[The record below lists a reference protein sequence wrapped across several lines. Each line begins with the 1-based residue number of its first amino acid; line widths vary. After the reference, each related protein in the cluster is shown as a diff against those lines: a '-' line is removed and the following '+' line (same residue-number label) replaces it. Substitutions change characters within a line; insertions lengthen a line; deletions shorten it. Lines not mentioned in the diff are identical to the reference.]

1 MTLAGDTTPALV
13 SMPAQPPGVPWPA
26 QEWPERLDGDVST
39 IAAKAIDTVFDEP
52 DRFGTTF
59 AAVVIHHGAV
69 VAERYGGHLEHWDQ
83 PDEPVTADTPLL
95 SWSMAKSMLHAVVG
109 MLIGEERLAL
119 DAPAP
124 VTAWHGESD
133 PRSQITLDHLLS
145 MRDGLDF
152 TEDYVDA
159 KVSDVIEMLFGDGA
173 GDVARF
179 AADRVAVAAPGE
191 RFNYS
196 SGTSNIVSGIVSGV
210 VGRGR
215 DYETFIH
222 ERLFRPLGMDS
233 ARATFD
239 EAGTWVAS
247 SYVHAT
253 ARDYAR
259 FGLLYLRDGV
269 WDGRRLLPEGWVD
282 HGRRPRSTD
291 VEENR
296 LYGSHWWVLGDAF
309 GTFWANGYE
318 GQNIMVCPALDLIAV
333 RLGKTPADRTVALTA
348 WRRGLLAAVAGAT
361 AR

>member
-1 MTLAGDTTPALV
+1 MNLAGDTAPALV
-13 SMPAQPPGVPWPA
+13 SLPDQPAGVPWPEP
-26 QEWPERLDGDVST
+26 EWPEARGGDVGV
-39 IAAKAIDTVFDEP
+39 IAAGAIDAMFAQP

-59 AAVVIHHGAV
+59 GAVVIHRGQL
-69 VAERYGGHLEHWDQ
+69 VAERYGGRLEHLDR
-83 PDEPVTADTPLL
+83 PDEPVTSTTPLL

-109 MLIGEERLAL
+109 MLVGEGRLVL

-124 VTAWHGESD
+124 VPAWHGQD
-133 PRSQITLDHLLS
+133 DRRAQITLDHLLS

-159 KVSDVIEMLFGDGA
+159 QVSDVIEMLFGAGA

-179 AADRVAVAAPGE
+179 AADRGTVAPPGE

-196 SGTSNIVSGIVSGV
+196 SGTSNIVSGIVAEV
-210 VGRGR
+210 VGRGDAYEAFLR
-215 DYETFIH
+215 D
-222 ERLFRPLGMDS
+222 RLFAPLGMTS

-239 EAGTWVAS
+239 DAGTWIAS

-269 WDGRRLLPEGWVD
+269 WNGRRLLPEGWVD
-282 HGRRPRSTD
+282 HGRRTRSVD
-291 VEENR
+291 VEEDR
-296 LYGSHWWVLGDAF
+296 LYGSHWWVLGDAL

-318 GQNIMVCPALDLIAV
+318 GQNIMVCPALDLVAV
-333 RLGKTPADRTVALTA
+333 RLGKTPADRTVELTG
-348 WRRGLLAAVAGAT
+348 WRRTLLADVARAT
-361 AR
+361 TP